1 MSQIQELHKQ
11 AMDLAEAAFTA
22 KLRGNLEQANQLSQ
36 QAFEKES
43 QAAALIANQLD
54 AEPTRS
60 VLHRSPATIAI
71 DCGEFQAAERL
82 IALPAA
88 GYAYA
93 LSGNPPQE
101 ITQELKDLFIKINL
115 RPYLERYGLSF
126 DEEKLRNLIG
136 DRQGS

>member
-22 KLRGNLEQANQLSQ
+22 KLRGDLKQANHVSR

-60 VLHRSPATIAI
+60 VLHRSAASLAI
-71 DCGEFQAAERL
+71 DCGELQAAERL
-82 IALPAA
+82 IAI
-88 GYAYA
+88 A

-101 ITQELKDLFIKINL
+101 IAQELKDLFIQINL
-115 RPYLERYGLSF
+115 RPYFERHGLSF
-126 DEEKLRNLIG
+126 DEEKLSTLII
-136 DRQGS
+136 DKQGS